1 LRKFLG
7 IFSYIFHPV
16 FIPLIATG
24 CFYYLSQNFYNTTE
38 IYITL
43 IQVAIMTFLLPVILF
58 LFLKSFKMLT
68 SSIMVKDTSERKA
81 PVFLNIVLMYILVF
95 QILLLNRS
103 NELKLFLTAYAV
115 SYSIVFLSLF
125 FKKKYSLHMLSF
137 SAFVMFMMHTAQSY
151 YLPFIF
157 PLCILILLLGLLAS
171 SRLVLQ
177 AHTTREILIGCLIG
191 IIPQLVFHSFSISFL

>member
-1 LRKFLG
+1 MRRFLG

-38 IYITL
+38 IYITI
-43 IQVAIMTFLLPVILF
+43 IQVAIMTFVLPVILF

-68 SSIMVKDTSERKA
+68 SSIMVKDIGERKA

-115 SYSIVFLSLF
+115 SYSIVFISLF
-125 FKKKYSLHMLSF
+125 FNKKYSLHILSF
-137 SAFVMFMMHTAQSY
+137 SAFVMFMVHTSQRY
-151 YLPFIF
+151 FLPFIL
-157 PLCILILLLGLLAS
+157 PLCILMLLLGLLAS
-171 SRLVLQ
+171 SRLALQ
-177 AHTTREILIGCLIG
+177 AHTSREILIGCLIG
-191 IIPQLVFHSFSISFL
+191 IIPQLVMQTLSISFL